1 MVVALVVDFYSCVTV
16 TDRSRASIPITG
28 HLHSRGK
35 IVKKGLVVVLV
46 LLAAVILVSPAIVG
60 RMAERSMDENLNWA
74 AQESGAVRVT
84 SESFERG
91 WFSSEGQH
99 RVEITDGELL
109 SAMTT
114 MGMQTDEL
122 PVLLIN
128 TKLDHGLIPV
138 SSMGREQGS
147 LAPGLGSAVST
158 LAIESPDGE
167 VVELPGTIYSK
178 VGLGGELQSNYV
190 VGPGSHTDG
199 DTTASWGSTN
209 IDVKTDPSSGEAV
222 FRGKI
227 GDLSIDSGNEGVS
240 LEGITF
246 EGEQMPTDYGFA
258 VGQLEFAV
266 DELIVAAPGAPGP
279 MSMAVTANTR
289 LDGEEVNADA
299 TVSATMRKLPEL
311 GDMTLDLDLAI
322 EGADA
327 AAMGRLEQIANS
339 LDPSAQQDPMAMYAA
354 MEDDLK
360 LLFASGFALN
370 FNRFDI
376 TVPQGTVTSKLLFS
390 FGEED
395 VDTFEWTSLLLST
408 EAMIDV
414 SIPDAIVEMI
424 TATNP
429 QAAMAI
435 GGGYLVKEG
444 DAYVLKAEMKKGLL
458 TVNGAPIPIPMGAF

>member
-1 MVVALVVDFYSCVTV
+1 MVVALSADFYSCITV
-16 TDRSRASIPITG
+16 PDRSRASIRGTR
-28 HLHSRGK
+28 HCLSRGK

-60 RMAERSMDENLNWA
+60 RMAERSMDENLSWA
-74 AQESGAVRVT
+74 AEGSGAVRVT

-99 RVEITDGELL
+99 RVEITDVDLL

-138 SSMGREQGS
+138 SSMGREKGS
-147 LAPGLGSAVST
+147 LAPGLGNAVST

-167 VVELPGTIYSK
+167 VVELPGKIFSK
-178 VGLGGELQSNYV
+178 VGLGGELRSNYV

-227 GDLSIDSGNEGVS
+227 GDLSIDDGNEGVS
-240 LEGITF
+240 LGGISF

-258 VGQLEFAV
+258 VGQIELAV
-266 DELIVAAPGAPGP
+266 DELVIAAPGAPGP
-279 MSMAVTANTR
+279 MSMAVSANTR
-289 LDGEEVNADA
+289 LDGEDVNADA
-299 TVSATMRKLPEL
+299 TVNATMRKLPEL
-311 GDMTLDLDLAI
+311 GDMTLDLDLAL

-327 AAMGRLEQIANS
+327 VAVGRLEQIVNS
-339 LDPSAQQDPMAMYAA
+339 LDPSAQQDPMATYAA
-354 MEDDLK
+354 IEDDLK
-360 LLFASGFALN
+360 QLFASGFALN
-370 FNRFDI
+370 FNRFDV

-395 VDTFEWTSLLLST
+395 VDTFEWTSLLQST
-408 EAMIDV
+408 EATIDV
-414 SIPDAIVEMI
+414 AIPEAIIEMI

-444 DAYVLKAEMKKGLL
+444 DTYVLKAEMKKGLL
-458 TVNGAPIPIPMGAF
+458 TVNGAPIPLPMGAF

>member
-1 MVVALVVDFYSCVTV
+1 M
-16 TDRSRASIPITG
+16 
-28 HLHSRGK
+28 
-35 IVKKGLVVVLV
+35 KKGLVVVLV

-60 RMAERSMDENLNWA
+60 RMAEQSMDENLNWA

-99 RVEITDGELL
+99 RIEITDGELM

-114 MGMQTDEL
+114 MGMQTDEM

-158 LAIESPDGE
+158 IAIESPDGE
-167 VVELPGTIYSK
+167 VTELPGTIYSK

-190 VGPGSHTDG
+190 LGPGSHADG

-209 IDVKTDPSSGEAV
+209 IDIKTDPSSGEAV
-222 FRGKI
+222 FKGRV
-227 GDLSIDSGNEGVS
+227 GDISVDTATESMRLG
-240 LEGITF
+240 GITF
-246 EGEQMPTDYGFA
+246 EGDQQPTEFGFA
-258 VGQLEFAV
+258 VGSIEFAV
-266 DELIVAAPGAPGP
+266 DEFEVQAPGAPGE
-279 MSMAVTANTR
+279 MSMAVKATTE
-289 LDGEEVNADA
+289 LDGDKVGGDASVSISMAD
-299 TVSATMRKLPEL
+299 LPQI
-311 GDMTLDLDLAI
+311 GDMTLDMDILLA
-322 EGADA
+322 GASA
-327 AAMGRLEQIANS
+327 EALGRLEEVSRNM
-339 LDPSAQQDPMAMYAA
+339 DSATQQDPMAMYAA

-360 LLFASGFALN
+360 LLFASGFQLN
-370 FNRFDI
+370 FDRFDF
-376 TVPQGTVTSKLLFS
+376 TLPQGTITSKMLFT

-395 VDTFEWTSLLLST
+395 VSTFEWTRLLLST
-408 EAMIDV
+408 EAAIDV
-414 SIPDAIVEMI
+414 SIPESLVQMI

-435 GGGYLVKEG
+435 GGGYLVKDG
-444 DAYVLKAEMKKGLL
+444 DAYVLNAEMKKGLL
-458 TVNGAPIPIPMGAF
+458 TVNGAPIPIPLGGF

>member
-1 MVVALVVDFYSCVTV
+1 M
-16 TDRSRASIPITG
+16 
-28 HLHSRGK
+28 
-35 IVKKGLVVVLV
+35 KKGLVVVLV

-99 RVEITDGELL
+99 RIEITDGELL

-114 MGMQTDEL
+114 MGMQTDEV

-167 VVELPGTIYSK
+167 VVELPGKIYSK

-199 DTTASWGSTN
+199 DTTASWGSTD

-222 FRGKI
+222 YRGKI

-240 LEGITF
+240 LGGISF

-258 VGQLEFAV
+258 VGQIEFAI
-266 DELIVAAPGAPGP
+266 DELILVAPGAPGP
-279 MSMAVTANTR
+279 MSMAASANTE
-289 LDGEEVNADA
+289 LDGEDVNADA
-299 TVSATMRKLPEL
+299 TVSATVRELPQL

-327 AAMGRLEQIANS
+327 ATMGRLEQVVNS

-354 MEDDLK
+354 VEDDLK
-360 LLFASGFALN
+360 QLFASGFAVN

-395 VDTFEWTSLLLST
+395 VATFEWTSLLLST
-408 EAMIDV
+408 EATIDV
-414 SIPDAIVEMI
+414 AIPEAIVEMI

-458 TVNGAPIPIPMGAF
+458 TVNGAPIPIPLGVF

>member
-1 MVVALVVDFYSCVTV
+1 M
-16 TDRSRASIPITG
+16 
-28 HLHSRGK
+28 
-35 IVKKGLVVVLV
+35 KKGLVVVLV

-60 RMAERSMDENLNWA
+60 RMAEQSMDENLNWA
-74 AQESGAVRVT
+74 AEESGAVRVT

-109 SAMTT
+109 SAMTS
-114 MGMQTDEL
+114 MGVQSDEL

-167 VVELPGTIYSK
+167 IFELPGTIYSK
-178 VGLGGELQSNYV
+178 VGLGGELQSNYT

-209 IDVKTDPSSGEAV
+209 VDIKTDPSSGEAV
-222 FRGKI
+222 FKGKI

-240 LEGITF
+240 LAGITF
-246 EGEQMPTDYGFA
+246 EGEQKPTEYGFA
-258 VGQLEFAV
+258 VGEVEFAV
-266 DELIVAAPGAPGP
+266 DELIIAAPGAPGP
-279 MSMAVTANTR
+279 MSMAVTANTQ
-289 LDGEEVNADA
+289 LDGENVNADA
-299 TVSATMRKLPEL
+299 TVTATMRKLPNV
-311 GDMTLDLDLAI
+311 GDMTLDLEMAL

-327 AAMGRLEQIANS
+327 AAMGRLEQVANS

-360 LLFASGFALN
+360 QLFASGFALN

-376 TVPQGTVTSKLLFS
+376 TVPQGTITSQLLFS
-390 FGEED
+390 FGEDD
-395 VDTFEWTSLLLST
+395 VDTFEWTSLLLNT
-408 EAMIDV
+408 EATIDL
-414 SIPDAIVEMI
+414 SIPEPIVDMI
-424 TATNP
+424 TAMNP

-435 GGGYLVKEG
+435 GGGYLTKEG

-458 TVNGAPIPIPMGAF
+458 TVNGAPIPVPVGAF